1 MSEDRW
7 RRIRELFDRLAEL
20 PADQWRARLAEASG
34 GDRELER
41 EVLDLLA
48 ADAAA
53 ADPHAAVVQEM
64 DALAASSGNESDG
77 RLAGARLGPFR
88 LLEPI
93 GRGGMGAVWLA
104 ERADGQFAQRVAI
117 KLVRS
122 QWDEAELHA
131 RFRTERQM
139 LADLRHPNI
148 ASLIDGGVTADGKP
162 WLALEYVD
170 GVDLCRHAERQR
182 LDLRQRLELFLTVCS
197 AVTHAHARLIVH
209 RDLKPSNILVR
220 GDGMVKLLD
229 FGIAKLIDAPAAQAT
244 AIRAFTPEYAAP
256 EQVRGEPV
264 ATAADIYTL
273 GLLLYELLT
282 GRGPYALEHPTP
294 SAYERAILEQ
304 TPTRPSQAVTRD
316 ASAGVSAAE
325 LAAQRRLTPQRLK
338 RELRG
343 DLDSIV
349 LKALRKEPE
358 QRYASVQDLAGDL
371 RAWLQHRPVA
381 ARRGGWRY
389 GAARFL
395 RRHALAA
402 SMAAVAAA
410 ALCGGLGVALWQ
422 AQQARLQRDVAVA
435 EASKSRAVVDF
446 MRGLFELADPDK
458 ARGEQVTARELLAR
472 GASGIRGRFEKQ
484 PAVRAELLAAMA
496 DAQQGLGLYADAL
509 PLAEEASQ
517 LSRELGAADLHRT
530 AELDRARI
538 LHSLGRYPEA
548 LAALEPL
555 LEGGAADR
563 EAEAVRADAE
573 YQRAM
578 ALQALNRFDEADLAY
593 ARAYREQARL
603 HGAGDRRA
611 PDAAMRYV
619 QLLVLRDR
627 KAEAEKLAR
636 ATLAAV
642 RGRAAKT
649 DPHLAQAIA
658 SLAVV
663 LANNGPLSEAEALRR
678 EEIAIRES
686 AQGAEHPDTIGAMNN
701 LATVQFAQRRFAEAA
716 ATFRT
721 VLAKRRAQFGDDHPT
736 VATVANNLATCELE
750 LGRPQISKPLAEEA
764 LRIRMALYGRDHHTT
779 AASLLTL
786 GAAELDL
793 GDYASAERHLRES
806 VSVFDATM
814 GAGNAHVLPAL
825 RELTSAELLSGRRDP
840 RCTVAERAY
849 AFAGS
854 PQQDPVRH
862 AYLSAQRAACWAA
875 AGRDGAARTLA
886 ADLALLRKEWGDGDR
901 RTRKIAALAQAV
913 AAL

>member
-7 RRIRELFDRLAEL
+7 RRIRTLFERLAEL
-20 PADQWRARLAEASG
+20 PAERWRERLAEACG

-41 EVLDLLA
+41 EVLDLLIA
-48 ADAAA
+48 DADAAQPQERIARGVEAMA
-53 ADPHAAVVQEM
+53 ADTGE
-64 DALAASSGNESDG
+64 
-77 RLAGARLGPFR
+77 RLAGMRLGPFR

-122 QWDEAELHA
+122 QWDENELHA
-131 RFRTERQM
+131 RFRAERQM

-170 GVDLCRHAERQR
+170 GVDLCRYAERQR
-182 LDLRQRLELFLTVCS
+182 LDLRQRVALFLTVCS

-220 GDGMVKLLD
+220 DDGMVKLLD

-256 EQVRGEPV
+256 EQIRGEPV
-264 ATAADIYTL
+264 TTAVDIYTL

-282 GRGPYALEHPTP
+282 GRGPYALDRATP
-294 SAYERAILEQ
+294 SAYERAALEQ
-304 TPTRPSQAVTRD
+304 TPTRPSQAVARD
-316 ASAGVSAAE
+316 AAEGANAAE
-325 LAAQRRLTPQRLK
+325 LAAQRRLTPQRLR

-343 DLDSIV
+343 DLDAIV

-371 RAWLQHRPVA
+371 RAWLQHRPVE

-395 RRHALAA
+395 RRHAFAA
-402 SMAAVAAA
+402 SMGAVAAA

-472 GASGIRGRFEKQ
+472 GASDIRGRFEKQ
-484 PAVRAELLAAMA
+484 PEVRAELLAAMA
-496 DAQQGLGLYADAL
+496 DAQRGLGLYADAL
-509 PLAEEASQ
+509 PLAEEASR
-517 LSRELGAADLHRT
+517 LGRELGADSIYRS
-530 AELDRARI
+530 AELNRVRSLLALAR
-538 LHSLGRYPEA
+538 YDDA
-548 LAALEPL
+548 LAALAPL
-555 LEGGAADR
+555 RAAS
-563 EAEAVRADAE
+563 AEDAENAALRADAE
-573 YQRAM
+573 YLRAQ
-578 ALQALNRFDEADLAY
+578 ALRALNRFDEADAAY
-593 ARAYREQARL
+593 AQAYREQTRL
-603 HGAGDRRA
+603 HGAGDRRSQ
-611 PDAAMRYV
+611 DVAMRYV
-619 QLLVLRDR
+619 ALLVLRDR
-627 KAEAEKLAR
+627 KQEAETLAR

-642 RGRAAKT
+642 RERTGRR
-649 DPHLAQAIA
+649 DPHLAEAIA

-678 EEIAIRES
+678 EEVEIRRA
-686 AQGAEHPDTIGAMNN
+686 AQGADHPDTVGALNN
-701 LATVQFAQRRFAEAA
+701 LAAVQYAQRRFAEAA
-716 ATFRT
+716 DTFAA
-721 VLAKRRAQFGDDHPT
+721 VLAKRRAQFGDAHPL
-736 VATVANNLATCELE
+736 VATAASNLANCELE
-750 LGRPQISKPLAEEA
+750 LGRAGNGKRLAEEA
-764 LRIRMALYGRDHHTT
+764 LRIRLAQYGPDHHTT
-779 AASLLTL
+779 AAALLTL

-793 GDYASAERHLRES
+793 GEYAAAERHLRES
-806 VSVFDATM
+806 VRAYDKAM
-814 GAGNAHVLPAL
+814 GAGSTHALAAL
-825 RELTSAELLSGRRDP
+825 RELTRAELLAGHADP
-840 RCTVAERAY
+840 QCVAAERAY
-849 AFAGS
+849 AMA
-854 PQQDPVRH
+854 PPRANDAPKH
-862 AYLSAQRAACWAA
+862 AYLSAQRAACWLANGRREAA
-875 AGRDGAARTLA
+875 SALA
-886 ADLALLRKEWGDGDR
+886 ADLALLRKAWGEDDR
-901 RTRKIAALAQAV
+901 RTRKVVALAQV
-913 AAL
+913 AAR